1 MRTHSTP
8 PISKKKYSLK
18 VTFDIALV
26 LSVFIYAYFAS
37 SYFNFSDQYVDW
49 AKKYED
55 SLDIDE
61 LPIALLA
68 SSIALLWFAQRR
80 IFETNQLINNN
91 HALLKRVLEV
101 QEEERKRIAQD
112 LHDDM
117 GQYLNAVKVQA
128 TSLLFEQSGTEFHA
142 NIVQRI
148 VETTDHAYQSARNLM
163 YALRPVALDELG
175 LAAAL
180 EHLVQSWQTNANTA
194 PMSEQKM
201 YSIEIIGEIDQLGE
215 LVNIATFRIVQEA
228 LTNIAKHAKAK
239 HIHIQVQKQAHQLQV
254 KIIDDGVGFN
264 PKQKST
270 GYGLLGMIE
279 RAEALNGSLEI
290 SSGKHN
296 GTTVL
301 LTLPQL

>member
-1 MRTHSTP
+1 M
-8 PISKKKYSLK
+8 SKNAKTITKKRYSLR
-18 VTFDIALV
+18 VALDIALV
-26 LSVFIYAYFAS
+26 LSIFVYAYFAS
-37 SYFNFSDQYVDW
+37 SYFNFSDQYFDW
-49 AKKYED
+49 ARKYEE

-68 SSIALLWFAQRR
+68 SSLALLWFAKRR
-80 IFETNQLINNN
+80 IHETTLLINNN

-128 TSLLFEQSGTEFHA
+128 TSMLFEKSVTESHA

-180 EHLVQSWQTNANTA
+180 EHLVQSWQATSNAA
-194 PMSEQKM
+194 PTSEQKIF
-201 YSIEIIGEIDQLGE
+201 SIEILGDIDHLGE
-215 LVNIATFRIVQEA
+215 AMNISIFRIVQEA
-228 LTNIAKHAKAK
+228 LTNIAKHANAK
-239 HIHIQVQKQAHQLQV
+239 NVHIQVQTEPNRLLLRV
-254 KIIDDGVGFN
+254 VDDGVGFN
-264 PKQKST
+264 TKKKST
-270 GYGLLGMIE
+270 GYGLLGMVE
-279 RAEALNGSLEI
+279 RAEALNGTLEV
-290 SSGKHN
+290 SSNKHT
-296 GTTVL
+296 GTTIL
-301 LTLPQL
+301 LTIPLL

>member
-1 MRTHSTP
+1 MRSHTTP
-8 PISKKKYSLK
+8 SISKKKYSLK
-18 VTFDIALV
+18 VAFDIALV

-37 SYFNFSDQYVDW
+37 SYFNFSDQYFDW

-128 TSLLFEQSGTEFHA
+128 TSLLFEQSGTESHA

-148 VETTDHAYQSARNLM
+148 VEITDHAYQSARNLM

-201 YSIEIIGEIDQLGE
+201 FSIEIIGEIDQLGE
-215 LVNIATFRIVQEA
+215 LVNIAIFRIVQEA

-239 HIHIQVQKQAHQLQV
+239 HVHIQVQKHAHQLQV
-254 KIIDDGVGFN
+254 KIIDDGIGFN

-301 LTLPQL
+301 LTLPLL